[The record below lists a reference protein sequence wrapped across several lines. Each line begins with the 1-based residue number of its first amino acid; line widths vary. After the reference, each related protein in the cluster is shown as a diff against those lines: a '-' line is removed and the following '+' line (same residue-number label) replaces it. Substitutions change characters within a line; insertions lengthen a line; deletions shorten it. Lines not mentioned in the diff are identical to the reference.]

1 MNALEH
7 GITEQSV
14 SAIVAEAVSSFP
26 EPSPE
31 RLSPENLS
39 FEPSTGPGFHA
50 VSTQAT
56 LTGAWN
62 GTVNLQVPVQ
72 LAASFASALFG
83 IPSSDITAAERADV
97 VAELC
102 NVVAG
107 NLKGLIRGPSALS
120 LPTINDGGVD
130 DGEPGPAG
138 HHAASPAGRVAVN
151 LGYPFLGQIIVVQV
165 IEFEGGTP

>member
-31 RLSPENLS
+31 HLPPEHLS
-39 FEPSTGPGFHA
+39 FEPSTGPGFHV
-50 VSTQAT
+50 VSSQAK
-56 LTGAWN
+56 LTGAWS

-83 IPSSDITAAERADV
+83 IPAGDITATERADV

-107 NLKGLIRGPSALS
+107 NLKGLIQGPAALS
-120 LPTINDGGVD
+120 LPTIDDGGAD
-130 DGEPGPAG
+130 HGEAQAAG
-138 HHAASPAGRVAVN
+138 RHAAPPEGRVAIN
-151 LGYPFLGQIIVVQV
+151 LAYPFLGQIIVVQV